1 MLNIISFFHCL
12 SLKIITIEN
21 NFTSFRRTFMM
32 DWIFHSMKMF
42 SMPLEYFLWNFPLMA
57 GNLLLAAMMNQ
68 YMSTTFTQT
77 NWHCVYLLIQYGK
90 LLTFLAY
97 ISHQFLLCHLLDI
110 VGGKKKN
117 ANFYMDILLCT
128 PQRGV
133 ICVMLQLQK
142 PHLFALQLC
151 IVTMCFYTSFFVC
164 WFTEWCCHSFFIFSV
179 WCQHGSI
186 CWWKWPSHIFWKW
199 WHIMQGWVLRTHLNY
214 LN

>member
-1 MLNIISFFHCL
+1 MLLLEFRNSPTSLYFEKRTMLNNIFFHCL

-42 SMPLEYFLWNFPLMA
+42 NMPLEYFLWSFPLMA

-117 ANFYMDILLCT
+117 ANFYMDILWCT

-142 PHLFALQLC
+142 PHLFALHLW
-151 IVTMCFYTSFFVC
+151 IVTMLIVFLY
-164 WFTEWCCHSFFIFSV
+164 FIFYLLVYRLMLSFIF
-179 WCQHGSI
+179 HLFSLMSI
-186 CWWKWPSHIFWKW
+186 
-199 WHIMQGWVLRTHLNY
+199 Q
-214 LN
+214 

>member
-42 SMPLEYFLWNFPLMA
+42 NMPLEYFLWSFPLMA

-110 VGGKKKN
+110 VGGKNKN

-142 PHLFALQLC
+142 PHLFALHLW
-151 IVTMCFYTSFFVC
+151 IVTMLIVFLY
-164 WFTEWCCHSFFIFSV
+164 FIFYLLVYRLMLSF
-179 WCQHGSI
+179 
-186 CWWKWPSHIFWKW
+186 IF
-199 WHIMQGWVLRTHLNY
+199 HLFS
-214 LN
+214 LMSTR